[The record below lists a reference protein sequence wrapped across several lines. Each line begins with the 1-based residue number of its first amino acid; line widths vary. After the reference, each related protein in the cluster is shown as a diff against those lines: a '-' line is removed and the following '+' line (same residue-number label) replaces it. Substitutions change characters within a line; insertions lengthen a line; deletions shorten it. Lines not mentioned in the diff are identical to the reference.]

1 MTLTGTVVVGHTD
14 FLAVAVFLDIRDFG
28 AEYANIAG
36 DKVDD
41 FIGDVMSQ
49 FKILYLVAVLVI
61 FGGFAAILA
70 YYTHR

>member
-1 MTLTGTVVVGHTD
+1 
-14 FLAVAVFLDIRDFG
+14 
-28 AEYANIAG
+28 
-36 DKVDD
+36 
-41 FIGDVMSQ
+41 MSQ